1 MNINLLKSKIIE
13 NGFTQKSLS
22 SAMGISVNTLN
33 KKILL
38 QSSFTV
44 GDVRKLKEILK
55 LSIEDVNNIFFN
67 ERL

>member
-13 NGFTQKSLS
+13 NGYTQKTL
-22 SAMGISVNTLN
+22 ANKMEISVNTLN

-44 GDVRKLKEILK
+44 GDLKKLKELLD
-55 LSIEDVNNIFFN
+55 LSIEDINNIFFK
-67 ERL
+67 

>member
-13 NGFTQKSLS
+13 NGYTQKTLAS
-22 SAMGISVNTLN
+22 SMDMSVNTLN

-44 GDVRKLKEILK
+44 GDVKKLKK
-55 LSIEDVNNIFFN
+55 LLNLSVDDVNNIFFK
-67 ERL
+67 